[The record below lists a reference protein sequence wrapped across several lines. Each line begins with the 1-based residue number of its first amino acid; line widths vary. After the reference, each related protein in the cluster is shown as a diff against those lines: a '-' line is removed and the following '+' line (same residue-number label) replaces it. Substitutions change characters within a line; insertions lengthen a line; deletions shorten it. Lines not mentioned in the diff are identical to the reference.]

1 MILYIHK
8 KITER
13 VYTMDNKMIFN
24 EDVEIYEKYRPSYIP
39 QLYHDIAKYS
49 NMNDKYHVLE
59 IGAGTGQATE
69 WFVSQNV
76 HLTAIDIG
84 NNMTQHLQKKFY
96 NIPNVIIK
104 NCSFENYKAE
114 NNSIDLIYSAT
125 AFHWLDEDFAMKKIK
140 ELLKSNGTIALFW
153 NHPFVNRKNDK
164 LHVELR
170 KIYNKYRPNDKSPK
184 EFDKKATKKY
194 LDLLNKH
201 GFNNVV
207 SKLYYRERRLTAKDY
222 IGLLNTYSD
231 HKLLPDSI
239 KESFENEIYELIYK
253 NGNLI
258 TIYDTIDLYLGK
270 YNKLYE

>member
-1 MILYIHK
+1 MNK
-8 KITER
+8 KL
-13 VYTMDNKMIFN
+13 IFN
-24 EDVEIYEKYRPSYIP
+24 ENVENYEKYRPSYVP
-39 QLYHDIAKYS
+39 QLYYDIAKYFD
-49 NMNDKYHVLE
+49 MDDKSRVLE

-84 NNMTQHLQKKFY
+84 ENMTQYLQKKFY
-96 NIPNVIIK
+96 NTPNVVIK
-104 NCSFENYKAE
+104 NCSFENYKTE
-114 NNSIDLIYSAT
+114 NDSIDLVYSAT
-125 AFHWLDEDFAMKKIK
+125 AFHWLDEDSALEKIK
-140 ELLKSNGTIALFW
+140 ELLKPNGTVALFW
-153 NHPFVNRKNDK
+153 NHPFVNRDNDK

-170 KIYNKYRPNDKSPK
+170 KIYNKYRPADKSPK
-184 EFDKKATKKY
+184 EFDENATKKY

-207 SKLYYRERRLTAKDY
+207 SKLYYRERRLTAQDY

-231 HKLLPDSI
+231 HRLLPDSI
-239 KESFENEIYELIYK
+239 KQSFENEIYELINR

-270 YNKLYE
+270 YNKYCE